1 MERVK
6 NAQQSTDALISMQNE
21 VTKLESEIVRL
32 QGLLAT
38 TNTTQ
43 ITFELY
49 KESLEAEKAKV
60 NILRYLD
67 MTLSRN
73 AKS

>member
-21 VTKLESEIVRL
+21 VTQLEAEVARL

-38 TNTTQ
+38 TSTTH

-49 KESLEAEKAKV
+49 KESIEAEKAKV
-60 NILRYLD
+60 
-67 MTLSRN
+67 TTFS
-73 AKS
+73 